1 MAEDK
6 KNSLS
11 QLALLRMLQDATS
24 SPAAD
29 EFIKANPQEFKDIV
43 TRSAE
48 KNPMIKANVTDY
60 SLDDYQKMKTF
71 LSGDKQSGYA
81 IKPKEMTDAK
91 LRDELISVFSNK
103 KGRGEDILKNAVDIG
118 GAKQLDAFDINN
130 KLPSLYGKEF
140 KETSR
145 MKFDPQYAPADWD
158 YKKLG
163 TPDVVGMELD
173 NSLKKLAPR
182 VGRQAL
188 SAALKAGLP
197 AAALAAA
204 SDSSSLD
211 DAISNLVIPG
221 GVESLGSP
229 EEEAALIGESQGYKN
244 YKSSPAAASRRAAL
258 EKLSQK

>member
-1 MAEDK
+1 MAEDSN
-6 KNSLS
+6 NSLS
-11 QLALLRMLQDATS
+11 QLALLRMLQNATS
-24 SPAAD
+24 KPASN
-29 EFIKANPQEFKDIV
+29 EFIKANPEEFKDIV
-43 TRSAE
+43 TRFAE

-60 SLDDYQKMKTF
+60 PLEDYQKMKTY

-81 IKPKEMTDAK
+81 IKPKEMTEAK

-103 KGRGEDILKNAVDIG
+103 KGRGEDILKSAVDVG

-145 MKFDPQYAPADWD
+145 MKFDPQYAPTDWD

-188 SAALKAGLP
+188 TAALKAGLP

-229 EEEAALIGESQGYKN
+229 DEEAMLMGEAQGYKS
-244 YKSSPAAASRRAAL
+244 YKSSPAAAARRAAL
-258 EKLSQK
+258 EKLGK